1 MFKFNHPLS
10 ISSKLWLAMTLLIL
24 TVLGGLGLTITWLF
38 TGFYFQQQLAALK
51 AQATA
56 TAGQLA
62 PLMSWNQRFNAIQ
75 GIKLA
80 DGTQLVLL
88 NPSGATLAVMGTIY
102 PSGVPEGTG
111 WAGGLMW
118 GRTLKPT
125 DFFSTDN
132 LLQVLAGNTLSIK
145 ALPVNGKGPA
155 MLIAAAPIGRKPVTG
170 VVLLGSSP
178 VPVQQSIDTF
188 RRLIL
193 YASLLAVALAT
204 LVSLFLARQMTR
216 PLALMQKAAS
226 RMAQGDF
233 VPIEGISSR
242 DEMGELAAALNSM
255 SRSLNDHVTWLSQEK
270 SLLEGIVRG
279 ISDAVIMLGSD
290 GELLY
295 ANDPAKELWQDDGEE
310 EGGGRRELI
319 LEFLRGLI
327 ADRQAGAGPGAD
339 LSAGESVSEAA
350 EAAKKAGLPAGSES
364 ESTGVKDAPAR
375 TGPDREATEAES
387 GDSPT
392 KLFATPLKNREAT
405 EEDREA
411 TEGGKNAGWEAAT
424 ARTGPE
430 SEPAE
435 TRKSDGRHVPA
446 GWKPEREAGMG
457 PAADSLSGSAE
468 MPLPTL
474 TLGRQI
480 LQVGM
485 ASLAESGGIRGHVVV
500 LRDVSAPMRAEK
512 ERREF
517 LASVTHELRTPL
529 HLIQGY
535 LEAIQDGVIPKA
547 EEAENIGLVLDES
560 KRLARLVHSLQDIS
574 RLEREQALQLSTL
587 RLKDFMQELAQ
598 RFQGKAHDLGVRL
611 DIQPATGEIT
621 ADRDRLLQV
630 FINLLD
636 NALRHTGKGKTVEV
650 GVEALPASARFW
662 VRDEGEG
669 IPPEALAHIF
679 ERFYRVDKARSRKDG
694 GMGLGLAIVK
704 QIVEAHEGRVWVES
718 QLGLGSTFWVEIPK
732 RGERSHK

>member
-10 ISSKLWLAMTLLIL
+10 ISIKLWLAMTLLIL

-56 TAGQLA
+56 TASELA
-62 PLMSWNQRFNAIQ
+62 PLQSWNERFRAIQ
-75 GIKLA
+75 GTKLA

-88 NPSGATLAVMGTIY
+88 NASGATLAVMGTIY
-102 PSGVPEGTG
+102 PSGVPAGTG
-111 WAGGLMW
+111 WDGGLMW

-132 LLQVLAGNTLSIK
+132 LLEVLAGNTLSIK
-145 ALPVNGKGPA
+145 ALPVNGNGPA
-155 MLIAAAPIGRKPVTG
+155 MLIAAAPIGHKPVTG

-233 VPIEGISSR
+233 EPIKGISGR
-242 DEMGELAAALNSM
+242 DEMGELASALNSM

-295 ANDPAKELWQDDGEE
+295 ANDPAKQLWQDDGEE
-310 EGGGRRELI
+310 GGGGRRELI

-327 ADRQAGAGPGAD
+327 AEKREVAGPTTD
-339 LSAGESVSEAA
+339 LPAGESVPEPAKAAIKAGVPDDGEFTKAQNAPTRTEPAGEPA
-350 EAAKKAGLPAGSES
+350 EARRSGEREVL
-364 ESTGVKDAPAR
+364 AP
-375 TGPDREATEAES
+375 TEPDRESTE
-387 GDSPT
+387 
-392 KLFATPLKNREAT
+392 
-405 EEDREA
+405 
-411 TEGGKNAGWEAAT
+411 TEGSGRQNFPAE
-424 ARTGPE
+424 PE
-430 SEPAE
+430 SE
-435 TRKSDGRHVPA
+435 DGA
-446 GWKPEREAGMG
+446 GVSRAAGG
-457 PAADSLSGSAE
+457 SSGIRD

-474 TLGRQI
+474 ALGRQV

-485 ASLAESGGIRGHVVV
+485 ASLAESGGIRGHVIV
-500 LRDVSAPMRAEK
+500 LRDVSASMRAEK

-560 KRLARLVHSLQDIS
+560 KRLARLVHRLQDIS
-574 RLEREQALQLSTL
+574 RLEREQALQFSIL
-587 RLKDFMQELAQ
+587 RLKEFMQELVP

-611 DIQPATGEIT
+611 YILPATGEIA

-636 NALRHTGKGKTVEV
+636 NALRHTGRGKTVEV
-650 GVEALPASARFW
+650 GVEVFSGSVRFW
-662 VRDEGEG
+662 VKDEGEG

-718 QLGLGSTFWVEIPK
+718 QLGVGSTFWVEIPK
-732 RGERSHK
+732 RGDRSHK